1 LTTESPP
8 RSDAQVHT
16 SRTRR
21 LDGESPC
28 VFLDATFEKVRE
40 NWRVISI
47 AVLMAVGVRSTGERD
62 VVGIDVGSAE
72 DCTSHS
78 DAFAQLR
85 TATPANNGV
94 KS

>member
-47 AVLMAVGVRSTGERD
+47 AVLIAVGVRSTGERE

-72 DCTSHS
+72 DREFWRETIERDWRCY
-78 DAFAQLR
+78 R
-85 TATPANNGV
+85 GEGR
-94 KS
+94 